1 VTGRSELGGGQD
13 AAEIVDHR
21 SDVHLLVG
29 IDTAKNAA
37 RDARLRDG
45 GHATPSSSGT
55 KGWHAPPGGRTGQ

>member
-29 IDTAKNAA
+29 IDTA
-37 RDARLRDG
+37 
-45 GHATPSSSGT
+45 
-55 KGWHAPPGGRTGQ
+55 